1 MTTARR
7 IHLVPFD
14 ELGRFIDPERFA
26 SVLADAGED
35 PGVTDVLVFTH
46 GWQTGLADASALYD
60 GLLSQIE
67 TVGRDHPGLWP
78 PEGRALVLGVV
89 WPSKAWDEEAT
100 ESVEGPASTL
110 EESVY
115 QVLSPDRSTPAG
127 FRHDVLRVQ
136 QFLMVDELAG
146 ADREEFLGLLRR
158 HADLPAEIED
168 ESVFEPAAPAEAL
181 EGIWPAA
188 FSARGVFRIFTYW
201 QMKKRAGVIGQV
213 GLRAVLK
220 ALRDALGD
228 VRIHLVGHSFGC
240 KVTLAAVAGP
250 GTPPPGPVRT
260 VVLLQ
265 GALSAD
271 AMAARVPGTTRPG
284 GYRAALDAQRV
295 DGPIVATYSQLD
307 LANSQ
312 AYPIASRAANQVGE
326 FEGVFDRFQAI
337 GAVGAAGVGEG
348 LEHRLAMRE
357 VGVPYD
363 LGAHGVWS
371 VDGGTGPSAF
381 ITGHGAIRSPQVGW
395 LILSAMA
402 RR

>member
-1 MTTARR
+1 M
-7 IHLVPFD
+7 
-14 ELGRFIDPERFA
+14 
-26 SVLADAGED
+26 
-35 PGVTDVLVFTH
+35 
-46 GWQTGLADASALYD
+46 
-60 GLLSQIE
+60 
-67 TVGRDHPGLWP
+67 
-78 PEGRALVLGVV
+78 
-89 WPSKAWDEEAT
+89 
-100 ESVEGPASTL
+100 
-110 EESVY
+110 
-115 QVLSPDRSTPAG
+115 
-127 FRHDVLRVQ
+127 
-136 QFLMVDELAG
+136 
-146 ADREEFLGLLRR
+146 
-158 HADLPAEIED
+158 
-168 ESVFEPAAPAEAL
+168 
-181 EGIWPAA
+181 
-188 FSARGVFRIFTYW
+188 
-201 QMKKRAGVIGQV
+201 
-213 GLRAVLK
+213 
-220 ALRDALGD
+220 
-228 VRIHLVGHSFGC
+228 
-240 KVTLAAVAGP
+240 
-250 GTPPPGPVRT
+250 
-260 VVLLQ
+260 LLQ